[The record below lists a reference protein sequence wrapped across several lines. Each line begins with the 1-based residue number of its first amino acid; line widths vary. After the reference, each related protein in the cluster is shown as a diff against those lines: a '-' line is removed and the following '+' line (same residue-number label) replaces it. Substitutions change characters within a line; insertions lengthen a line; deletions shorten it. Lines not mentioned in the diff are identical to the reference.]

1 MSQELKVVVKK
12 EQGYAVL
19 HTDGYV
25 NNPGGEKIARE
36 CYKLVDEDYKHF
48 ILNFEKSKVINSIGI
63 SILIEIIEK
72 LHEIDG
78 SLGFTGLTT
87 TRAKTFKI
95 MGLTQYANVYDSVE
109 AAETAVKERTA
120 E

>member
-12 EQGYAVL
+12 EQGFAIL

-36 CYKLVDEDYKHF
+36 CYKLIEEDYKHF
-48 ILNFEKSKVINSIGI
+48 VLNFEKSKVINSIGI

-72 LHEIDG
+72 VLEISG
-78 SLGFTGLTT
+78 SLSFTGLTT
-87 TRAKTFKI
+87 TIAKTFKI
-95 MGLTQYANVYDSVE
+95 MGLTQFATVYDSIDEAKEAIIKVE
-109 AAETAVKERTA
+109 E
-120 E
+120 

>member
-12 EQGYAVL
+12 ENGFAVL

-36 CYKLVDEDYKHF
+36 CYKLMDEGYKHF

-72 LHEIDG
+72 VLEIRG
-78 SLGFTGLTT
+78 SLGFTGLTST
-87 TRAKTFKI
+87 ISKTFKI
-95 MGLTQYANVYDSVE
+95 MGLTQFANVYGSLEE
-109 AAETAVKERTA
+109 AEKSIPKEA
-120 E
+120 